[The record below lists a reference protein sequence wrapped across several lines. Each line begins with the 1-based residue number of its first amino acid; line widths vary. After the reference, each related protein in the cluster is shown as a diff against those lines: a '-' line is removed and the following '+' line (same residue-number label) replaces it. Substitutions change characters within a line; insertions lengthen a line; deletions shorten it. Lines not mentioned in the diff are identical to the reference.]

1 MGPKVSQIAVGKLLL
16 HPLIMWVVLTW
27 LIPISDPVLRTAV
40 LLTCAMPIMGIYPIL
55 TQKHGHEGLSAA
67 ALLVT
72 TMASFV
78 TLNLLLWVLQNHSL

>member
-1 MGPKVSQIAVGKLLL
+1 MASNVAQISIGKLIV
-16 HPLIMWVVLTW
+16 HPLVMWGVLTW
-27 LIPISDPVLRTAV
+27 CVPISDPVLRTAV

-72 TMASFV
+72 TMSSFV
-78 TLNLLLWVLQNHSL
+78 TLNGLLWLLQNQSL

>member
-1 MGPKVSQIAVGKLLL
+1 LV
-16 HPLIMWVVLTW
+16 
-27 LIPISDPVLRTAV
+27 PISDPVLRTAV

-72 TMASFV
+72 TMTSFV
-78 TLNLLLWVLQNHSL
+78 TLNLFLWVLKTHSI

>member
-1 MGPKVSQIAVGKLLL
+1 VSQIAVGKLIV
-16 HPLIMWVVLTW
+16 HPLIMLAVLTW

-55 TQKHGHEGLSAA
+55 TQKHGHDGLSAA

-72 TMASFV
+72 TMASFL
-78 TLNLLLWVLQNHSL
+78 TLNLLLWSLKSHGL